1 MEDNLMNKVELLA
14 PVGKPDVLKSVIE
27 AGADAVYLG
36 GKNFNMRQHRSD
48 FNFDEFQ
55 LKKAEEF
62 VHMKGK
68 RIYVTVNSLL
78 KDDEIASVVNY
89 LSYLDEIGIDAIII
103 QDIGLLKH
111 LSDHSYNF
119 EVHASTMMN
128 VHNIETARL
137 LKSMGVSRIVTSRDI
152 SLDQVLEI
160 SKAAAVECEYFIHG
174 DMCASQSGQCYH
186 SGILFGQSSNRGRC
200 LKSCRWPYEFYDITR
215 QKKVTKKQYYLAR
228 KDMCMIQ
235 HVNVLIEKGVA
246 SLKIEGRMKD
256 AEYLSHVVGSYRKMI
271 DRYYENPYMFNI
283 PSPDLKDMYKN
294 GIRDFSSSFALKKA
308 RLETVGL
315 SGAKEPKF
323 FSRAVKEPRVREA
336 AEEALTIPSTPHT
349 VSLTVHVAT
358 LETLQTVLDYKPSWI
373 YLDTRVPVSYWDNA
387 KMSAAVSMAKE
398 RGVPIALS
406 IPSVINDNEEVNLE
420 HFLDDASY
428 EKPDGYLTGNPGV
441 IKMLKAKNIENV
453 FADYTLNVTNK
464 LSVSFLK
471 SLGVKRYCFSPE
483 FPTAVTSTMIDSEM
497 LVQGPI
503 PQMQFESC
511 YIFNIKGK
519 NSDYC
524 PGYCTEN
531 KFGFKDEAGEVH
543 EIVPDSRCR
552 NYLMSAS
559 HLCLLNNLNEAMNK
573 DVKYLRVD
581 ARLYGAE
588 FTSLLLRLYTDAVK
602 AISGKGCYRP
612 DKDDFRELMQ
622 RSPYP
627 LGTGVY
633 HRMLNMKKAV

>member
-1 MEDNLMNKVELLA
+1 MNKAELLA
-14 PVGKPDVLKSVIE
+14 PAGKPDVLKSVIE

-36 GKNFNMRQHRSD
+36 GKKFNMRQHRSD
-48 FNFDEFQ
+48 FNFDEYQ
-55 LKKAEEF
+55 LKKAVEF

-68 RIYVTVNSLL
+68 RIYITVNSLL
-78 KDDEIASVVNY
+78 KDNETAPVINY
-89 LSYLDEIGIDAIII
+89 LSYLDEIGIDAVII
-103 QDIGLLKH
+103 QDLGLLKH
-111 LSDHSYNF
+111 ISDHSYGF

-160 SKAAAVECEYFIHG
+160 SKAAGVECEYFIHG

-200 LKSCRWPYEFYDITR
+200 LKSCRWPYEFYDM
-215 QKKVTKKQYYLAR
+215 TKGKPVNRKQYYLAR

-235 HVNVLIEKGVA
+235 HVNVLIEKGIA
-246 SLKIEGRMKD
+246 SLKIEGRMKG
-256 AEYLSHVVGSYRKMI
+256 AEYLSHVVGSYRDVI
-271 DRYYENPYMFNI
+271 DRYYENPLIFNI
-283 PSPDLKDMYKN
+283 PSPTLKDMYKN

-323 FSRAVKEPRVREA
+323 FSRAVKEPRAKEPA
-336 AEEALTIPSTPHT
+336 ALPNTNDSAPHK
-349 VSLTVHVAT
+349 VSLTVHVST
-358 LETLQTVLDYKPSWI
+358 LETLQTALKYRPSWI
-373 YLDTRVPVSYWDNA
+373 YLDTRTPASYWYNE
-387 KMSAAVSMAKE
+387 KMSTALTAAKE

-406 IPSVINDNEEVNLE
+406 VPSVINDNEEHNLARY
-420 HFLDDASY
+420 LDDPAY

-441 IKMLKAKNIENV
+441 IETLRARNIENI
-453 FADYTLNVTNK
+453 FADYTLNITNN
-464 LSVSFLK
+464 LSVSLLK
-471 SLGVKRYCFSPE
+471 SMGVKRFCFSPE
-483 FPTAVTSTMIDSEM
+483 FPDATGSELMENEM
-497 LVQGPI
+497 LVHGPV

-524 PGYCTEN
+524 PGYCTESR
-531 KFGFKDEAGEVH
+531 FGFKDEAGEVH

-559 HLCLLNNLNEAMNK
+559 HLCLLNHLNKIVNHH
-573 DVKYLRVD
+573 VRYLRVD

-588 FTSLLLRLYTDAVK
+588 FASLLLRLYTGAVQ
-602 AISGKGCYRP
+602 AISGKGHYRP
-612 DKDDFRELMQ
+612 DKKAFQTLVEQ
-622 RSPYP
+622 SPYP

-633 HRMLNMKKAV
+633 HKMLNMKEAV

>member
-1 MEDNLMNKVELLA
+1 MEDNTMNKVELLA
-14 PVGKPDVLKSVIE
+14 PAGKPDVLKSVIE

-48 FNFDEFQ
+48 FNFDESQ

-62 VHMKGK
+62 VHMRGK

-78 KDDEIASVVNY
+78 KDDEIDSVIKY

-111 LSDHSYNF
+111 LSDHPYHF

-200 LKSCRWPYEFYDITR
+200 LKSCRWPYEFYDITL
-215 QKKVTKKQYYLAR
+215 QKQVTRKQYYLAR

-235 HVNVLIEKGVA
+235 HVNLLIEKGIA

-256 AEYLSHVVGSYRKMI
+256 SEYLSHVVGSYRNMI
-271 DRYYENPYMFNI
+271 DRYYENPFIFNI
-283 PSPDLKDMYKN
+283 PSPELKEMYKN

-315 SGAKEPKF
+315 SGVKEPKF
-323 FSRAVKEPRVREA
+323 FSRAVLEPRAGEA
-336 AEEALTIPSTPHT
+336 AEKAVIIPSAPHK

-358 LETLQTVLDYKPSWI
+358 LESLQAALDYEPSWI
-373 YLDTRVPVSYWDNA
+373 YLDTRVPASYWDNA
-387 KMSAAVSMAKE
+387 KMTTAVKMAKE
-398 RGVPIALS
+398 KGVPLALS
-406 IPSVINDNEEVNLE
+406 IPSVINDNEQVNLK
-420 HFLDDASY
+420 HYLDDATY
-428 EKPDGYLTGNPGV
+428 EKPDGYMTGNPGV
-441 IKMLKAKNIENV
+441 MEMLKVKNTENV
-453 FADYTLNVTNK
+453 FADYTLNVTNE

-471 SLGVKRYCFSPE
+471 SLGVKRYCISPE
-483 FPTAVTSTMIDSEM
+483 FSSAVSSSMLDSEM

-559 HLCLLNNLNEAMNK
+559 HLCLYNNLNEVMNANI
-573 DVKYLRVD
+573 KYLRVD
-581 ARLYGAE
+581 ARLYEAE
-588 FTSLLLRLYTDAVK
+588 FTSLLLRLYSVAVK
-602 AISGKGCYRP
+602 SISEKGRHLP
-612 DKDDFRELMQ
+612 DKNDFRELMHL
-622 RSPYP
+622 SPYP
-627 LGTGVY
+627 FGTGAY
-633 HRMLNMKKAV
+633 HRILNIKKAV